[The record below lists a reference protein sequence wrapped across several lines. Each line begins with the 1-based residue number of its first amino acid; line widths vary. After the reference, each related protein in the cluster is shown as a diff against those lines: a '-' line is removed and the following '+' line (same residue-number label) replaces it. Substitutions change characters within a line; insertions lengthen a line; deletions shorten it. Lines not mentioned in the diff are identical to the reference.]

1 MSAKTLPILDD
12 HDALR
17 PRTFGDCLRDGWGDD
32 GTPCPW
38 VSCAHHLAWAW
49 AIRGD
54 SGAGA
59 TCEPGD
65 ERTVDRLEAV
75 LGDGDAWL
83 LDAMPATCAL
93 RVAQEPRVLEEI
105 GEVFGFTRARTQ
117 QIEARAMRAIDSY
130 RNRPVLA
137 ELRDGREISR
147 PDLAPETSE
156 TGQVAILRRL
166 REIAPSERH
175 GSQWIPAKV
184 HAFVNASPVRVLAGA
199 ERAQRIAELKARGG
213 VAPVNESKESAQE
226 ETVVMKPE
234 ADKESGARAFAALV
248 KYAERRGVAR
258 STAQQ
263 ELRLSSS
270 SVARFKTTGCSPAL
284 ADRIAAALA
293 ALPEG
298 DAAKAAPKAKPA
310 RREAKQAAAKP
321 TPSTLT
327 LDQLPRVIAVVER
340 LGGIERAERIAAAI
354 GGAL

>member
-1 MSAKTLPILDD
+1 M
-12 HDALR
+12 
-17 PRTFGDCLRDGWGDD
+17 
-32 GTPCPW
+32 
-38 VSCAHHLAWAW
+38 
-49 AIRGD
+49 
-54 SGAGA
+54 
-59 TCEPGD
+59 
-65 ERTVDRLEAV
+65 
-75 LGDGDAWL
+75 
-83 LDAMPATCAL
+83 
-93 RVAQEPRVLEEI
+93 
-105 GEVFGFTRARTQ
+105 
-117 QIEARAMRAIDSY
+117 
-130 RNRPVLA
+130 
-137 ELRDGREISR
+137 
-147 PDLAPETSE
+147 PETSE
-156 TGQVAILRRL
+156 TGQIAILRRL

-175 GSQWIPAKV
+175 GSQWIPAKA
-184 HAFVNASPVRVLAGA
+184 HTFVNASPVRVLAGA

-226 ETVVMKPE
+226 EMVVMKPE

-310 RREAKQAAAKP
+310 PSKP
-321 TPSTLT
+321 ATSTLT
-327 LDQLPRVIAVVER
+327 LDQLPRVLAIITA